1 MGLLY
6 LFTVTNTKMKDME
19 THLGRSDISATGI
32 AVMKL
37 CVVNNNKN
45 ETFIIATFL

>member
-6 LFTVTNTKMKDME
+6 LFTVTNTKTKAMG
-19 THLGRSDISATGI
+19 THFGRSDISATGI
-32 AVMKL
+32 GVMKL

-45 ETFIIATFL
+45 ETFITVTSL